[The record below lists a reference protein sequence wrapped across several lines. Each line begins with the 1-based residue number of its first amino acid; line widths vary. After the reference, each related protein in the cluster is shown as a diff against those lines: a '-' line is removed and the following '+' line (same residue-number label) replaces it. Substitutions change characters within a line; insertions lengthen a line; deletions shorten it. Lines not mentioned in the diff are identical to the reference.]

1 MPLQPRDPETDGGGV
16 HTQREKRRGGKG
28 AKGKVTTLRRRT
40 YVRHTAAPPPPPH
53 GVSAARIAVAS
64 VLTAR
69 IVAALRHCCG
79 GAPRPGAARRGLAAH
94 PRRGPLLPLC
104 VRKKK
109 VVKKMAV
116 VTLRPSFPDA
126 PPSSSRRRKEAGAVF
141 SQRGEAPFFL
151 SLLYYTDHTLHIL
164 CFPPPGKGSPLLP
177 SIHILRI
184 GRRERS
190 FHITTKQC
198 VRRCSIVCCIEILF
212 PAHENETGRGLGSTP
227 ACKILTSEEEIHRT
241 FLEGGKM

>member
-28 AKGKVTTLRRRT
+28 AKGKSLRYVDVSTYDIERPPSPLSPWGLRGADRRC
-40 YVRHTAAPPPPPH
+40 VR
-53 GVSAARIAVAS
+53 
-64 VLTAR
+64 LTAR

-79 GAPRPGAARRGLAAH
+79 GAPRRGAARRGLAAH

-151 SLLYYTDHTLHIL
+151 SILYYTGHTAHTRLRRKR
-164 CFPPPGKGSPLLP
+164 FPPSPWQRQP
-177 SIHILRI
+177 PPPIHPYTAYRK
-184 GRRERS
+184 E
-190 FHITTKQC
+190 
-198 VRRCSIVCCIEILF
+198 
-212 PAHENETGRGLGSTP
+212 
-227 ACKILTSEEEIHRT
+227 RT
-241 FLEGGKM
+241 FVPHYYETVCT